1 MKIFSKSILA
11 ATALLMGICLASCSD
26 TNEYEDVDTDN
37 PVFGVNGTASHPE
50 HESLINTKYVRAQGI
65 KYNALGQEIQGFVES
80 IEFVTEDSVKVT
92 MSQGVT
98 EGTWIDE
105 SNDQFQPYY
114 YYTYNSQTGNIVINK
129 IVFTDKGRELSKIF
143 KGTAITGTKE
153 LITIVHFGDT
163 PAQTYLVKQ

>member
-26 TNEYEDVDTDN
+26 ANEYEDVDTDN
-37 PVFGVNGTASHPE
+37 PSFGVNGTVSHPE
-50 HESLINTKYVRAQGI
+50 SLSNTKYVRAQGI

-105 SNDQFQPYY
+105 SNDQFQPHY
-114 YYTYNSQTGNIVINK
+114 YYTYNSQTGNIEIKKRVID
-129 IVFTDKGRELSKIF
+129 DKGAVSLPTIF
-143 KGTAITGTKE
+143 MGTAITGTKE